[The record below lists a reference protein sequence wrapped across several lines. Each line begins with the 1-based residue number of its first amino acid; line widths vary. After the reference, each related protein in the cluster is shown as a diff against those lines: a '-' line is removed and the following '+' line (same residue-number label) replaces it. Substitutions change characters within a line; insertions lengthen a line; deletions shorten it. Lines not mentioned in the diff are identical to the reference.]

1 VAKVRKENE
10 MERKRKKTL
19 KQLGDNDEDDDDDDD
34 DKDDDEEMGRW
45 PGDGAVP
52 PFHEE
57 EKVIGSMSAS
67 DWDKLE

>member
-1 VAKVRKENE
+1 VAKVRKDNE

-19 KQLGDNDEDDDDDDD
+19 KQLGDNDEDDDDDD

-57 EKVIGSMSAS
+57 EKAIGSMSAS